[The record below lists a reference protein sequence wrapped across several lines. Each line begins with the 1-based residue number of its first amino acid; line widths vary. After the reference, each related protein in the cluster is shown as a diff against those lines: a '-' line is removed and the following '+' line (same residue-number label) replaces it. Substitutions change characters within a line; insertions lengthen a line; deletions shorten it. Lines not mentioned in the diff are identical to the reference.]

1 MPEDKDTDEPSVGK
15 ENENAKDEIPSDTPE
30 QSSSRQTTGNTSDD
44 SNIGQEKIEEK
55 EHGTTNDNVNNK
67 IESKE
72 DSKKTDSTY
81 EDKKARIK
89 QWRDMSKSIH
99 LTSVDTPRGSH
110 PLEIEFN
117 KAVGVILNS
126 RGYRYTESFH
136 SLVSDFG
143 GMYFDGLIQGLH
155 KLTESQRRKKPSAS
169 DLKLCFKLHK
179 IQPSLLYMEYEK
191 DKYFQ
196 NRIKTRIQHLR
207 KEVSDIGNNLSKL
220 DYSLDE
226 QDPSLPFFANEH
238 YEIAE
243 LVPREIQKPNYIPSY
258 LPDLPPDYTY
268 KRTPQYLQKTTDL
281 KELRIKLVEESRL
294 TENSLYR
301 LIDDDD
307 RKWTENFEK
316 ELDQACD
323 EDEAETS
330 NDDAIMSD
338 FNQEKDI
345 ESPAETA
352 PGMPSDSQ
360 NEGALESNESD
371 IKPLTEKPHDTQQAS
386 SHSEH
391 TKFDIVEYARR
402 RASIKRRKLERTEQ
416 KRKLR
421 ESNPFIQAEEYFSPF
436 AKKQATPEI
445 RDMFSNEIIS
455 EFQKTVRA
463 LRRTEIKRKRELEEL
478 LAEREKQQLARA
490 QERDNLE
497 FHFNFDDNKDSLDES
512 DMDNALEAALTEA
525 APTASEDKHNSDL
538 DQNHDL
544 DDELE
549 AFDDFD
555 TFELS

>member
-1 MPEDKDTDEPSVGK
+1 MPRDKDHDETGAGK
-15 ENENAKDEIPSDTPE
+15 ESGNVKDEISTVTSE
-30 QSSSRQTTGNTSDD
+30 QSSSRRTTGNNSGDPKVCH
-44 SNIGQEKIEEK
+44 EKLDEK
-55 EHGTTNDNVNNK
+55 GHQKTNDNDNNK
-67 IESKE
+67 TKVKE
-72 DSKKTDSTY
+72 ETEKTDSTY
-81 EDKKARIK
+81 ENRKARIK
-89 QWRDMSKSIH
+89 QWRDKSNSIH

-117 KAVGVILNS
+117 KSVGVILNS

-136 SLVSDFG
+136 SLISNFG
-143 GMYFDGLIQGLH
+143 GMYFDRLIQGLH
-155 KLTESQRRKKPSAS
+155 KLTESQRRRKPSAS
-169 DLKLCFKLHK
+169 DLKLCFKLNK

-191 DKYFQ
+191 DKFFQ
-196 NRIKTRIQHLR
+196 KRITTRIQYLR
-207 KEVSDIGNNLSKL
+207 NEVSYIGNNLSKL

-226 QDPSLPFFANEH
+226 QDPLLPFFANEH

-294 TENSLYR
+294 TENSLYK

-307 RKWTENFEK
+307 RKWTEKFEK
-316 ELDQACD
+316 DLDQVCD

-338 FNQEKDI
+338 FNQDKDI
-345 ESPAETA
+345 ASPAEIA
-352 PGMPSDSQ
+352 PCMPSDTQ
-360 NEGALESNESD
+360 IEGALECKKSSD
-371 IKPLTEKPHDTQQAS
+371 IKLLEEKPHEIQHAS
-386 SHSEH
+386 SYSEN

-402 RASIKRRKLERTEQ
+402 RAAIKKRKLEHIEQ

-445 RDMFSNEIIS
+445 RDKFNTEIIS

-463 LRRTEIKRKRELEEL
+463 LRRSEIKRKRELEEL

-490 QERDNLE
+490 HERDNLE
-497 FHFNFDDNKDSLDES
+497 FHINFDDNRDSLDES
-512 DMDNALEAALTEA
+512 DLDNELEAALTDA
-525 APTASEDKHNSDL
+525 VPTASEDKHNPDI
-538 DQNHDL
+538 DQGHDL

-549 AFDDFD
+549 AFDDLD
-555 TFELS
+555 TVEL